1 MNDVWSWHSKIDLL
15 GSPALGYSRRKM
27 SGSTNP
33 LYGVNIYKYNDGTPT
48 VYRQKTVNGT
58 DNTVR
63 YFREMQYYWP
73 IPWDEIRRH
82 GIPQNPSWLEM

>member
-1 MNDVWSWHSKIDLL
+1 MNRKKTIALAWILVLTLFTTACSFAGETEEQRGESDYQKIELVM
-15 GSPALGYSRRKM
+15 A
-27 SGSTNP
+27 
-33 LYGVNIYKYNDGTPT
+33 
-48 VYRQKTVNGT
+48 VNGT
-58 DNTVR
+58 DNMVR